1 MKLIMEQL
9 GKVMVPILIEL
20 AIDNMDAIHE
30 FLSEKARMTDNKLD
44 DYIVDVL
51 CEFLEDFLQDNKDG

>member
-20 AIDNMDAIHE
+20 AIDNMDGIHE